1 MTPKHQFLKKTI
13 RTNLL
18 NSSMLRE
25 RQQMS
30 PVRFFSIFTFF
41 GVLAMEENWIM
52 SYLHLPCPI
61 QITLKETAN
70 FLAFIYHYLE
80 GKKKKKNLRTYWW
93 ENETNE
99 NKGAGVVAL
108 QVIKL
113 PFWCLLI
120 SYAWWT
126 RFTKS

>member
-1 MTPKHQFLKKTI
+1 
-13 RTNLL
+13 
-18 NSSMLRE
+18 MLRE

-80 GKKKKKNLRTYWW
+80 GKKKKKIWGHIDG
-93 ENETNE
+93 
-99 NKGAGVVAL
+99 KMK
-108 QVIKL
+108 QMKIKEL
-113 PFWCLLI
+113 VL
-120 SYAWWT
+120 
-126 RFTKS
+126 